1 MNSLRP
7 PYETTG
13 QRLGRYGL
21 WCFTGAALVF
31 LIAPI
36 GVIVPLSFSAGS
48 FLHFPLPGLSLRWY
62 EDFFLSDLWLPAL
75 KNSLIV
81 GTGATL
87 IATTLGTFAAFG
99 FWRARFPLRR
109 LLFGVLLA
117 PLVVP
122 VVIVAVGVY
131 FAFAKIGLVDGYLG
145 LTLAHAALGAP
156 FVLVTVLSTL
166 SGFDRNLLNAA
177 ASLGAPPWLTFR
189 RVALPI
195 IFPGVFAGALFAFA
209 TSFDEVV
216 VALLLTGPGQRT
228 LPRQMFAGI
237 NDNISLTI
245 TAAGT
250 LLILLACVLLVVAEA
265 LRRRSEQL
273 RTGAAV

>member
-1 MNSLRP
+1 MNSVRP
-7 PYETTG
+7 AYETTG
-13 QRLGRYGL
+13 QRLRRLGL
-21 WCFTGAALVF
+21 WGFAGAVLVF

-62 EDFFLSDLWLPAL
+62 EDFFLSELWLPAL

-87 IATTLGTFAAFG
+87 IATTLGTLAAFG
-99 FWRARFPLRR
+99 FWRTRFQLRR
-109 LLFGVLLA
+109 ILFGILLA

-145 LTLAHAALGAP
+145 LMLAHAALGAP

-166 SGFDRNLLNAA
+166 SGFDGNLLNAA
-177 ASLGAPPWLTFR
+177 ASLGAPPWLAFR

-250 LLILLACVLLVVAEA
+250 LLILLACLLLVVAEA

-273 RTGAAV
+273 RTGIPA

>member
-1 MNSLRP
+1 M
-7 PYETTG
+7 
-13 QRLGRYGL
+13 
-21 WCFTGAALVF
+21 
-31 LIAPI
+31 
-36 GVIVPLSFSAGS
+36 
-48 FLHFPLPGLSLRWY
+48 
-62 EDFFLSDLWLPAL
+62 PAL

-131 FAFAKIGLVDGYLG
+131 FSFAKIGLVDGYLG
-145 LTLAHAALGAP
+145 LMLAHAALGAP

-177 ASLGAPPWLTFR
+177 ASLGAPPWLAFR

-216 VALLLTGPGQRT
+216 VALLLTGPRPTHSSAPDVRRHQRQHQ
-228 LPRQMFAGI
+228 PHDHGCGHSSDCAR
-237 NDNISLTI
+237 
-245 TAAGT
+245 
-250 LLILLACVLLVVAEA
+250 
-265 LRRRSEQL
+265 L
-273 RTGAAV
+273 RTACRGRGPTPPL

>member
-1 MNSLRP
+1 MKSLRP

-21 WCFTGAALVF
+21 WCFAGAALVF

-87 IATTLGTFAAFG
+87 IATTLGALAAFG
-99 FWRARFPLRR
+99 FWRARFPLLR

-273 RTGAAV
+273 RTGAAA

>member
-1 MNSLRP
+1 MTSTRP
-7 PYETTG
+7 AYETTG
-13 QRLGRYGL
+13 QRLGRYAL
-21 WCFTGAALVF
+21 WCFAGMVLLF

-62 EDFFLSDLWLPAL
+62 EDFFSSELWLPAL

-87 IATTLGTFAAFG
+87 IATTLGTLAALG

-109 LLFGVLLA
+109 FLFGVLLA

-131 FAFAKIGLVDGYLG
+131 FSFAKFGLVDGYLG
-145 LTLAHAALGAP
+145 LMLAHAALGAP

-177 ASLGAPPWLTFR
+177 ASLGAPPWLAFR

-195 IFPGVFAGALFAFA
+195 IFPGVFSGALFAFA

-250 LLILLACVLLVVAEA
+250 LLIMLACVLLVVAEA

-273 RTGAAV
+273 RTGGSA

>member
-1 MNSLRP
+1 MTMRP
-7 PYETTG
+7 AYESPG
-13 QRLGRYGL
+13 QRIARWLLRA
-21 WCFTGAALVF
+21 FAGAVLVF

-62 EDFFLSDLWLPAL
+62 EDFFTSELWLPAL

-81 GTGATL
+81 GSGATL
-87 IATTLGTFAAFG
+87 IATTLGTLAAFG
-99 FWRARFPLRR
+99 FWRARFPGRR
-109 LLFGVLLA
+109 LLFAVLLS

-131 FAFAKIGLVDGYLG
+131 FAFARAGLTDGYLG
-145 LTLAHAALGAP
+145 LMLAHAALGSP

-177 ASLGAPPWLTFR
+177 ASLGAPPWLAFR
-189 RVALPI
+189 KVALPI
-195 IFPGVFAGALFAFA
+195 IFPGVFSGALFAFA

-250 LLILLACVLLVVAEA
+250 LLVLLACLLLVAAEA
-265 LRRRSEQL
+265 LRRRSERM
-273 RTGAAV
+273 RTRLPG